1 MNTLKLLYWKL
12 QASCLHEETLLN
24 YCKRLEKDTQFL
36 TNEGTLS
43 EKLVDRI
50 VLHLYRIYPQILNN
64 TEAEMF
70 RNVNTPVCVR
80 ISELLLHLQK
90 KSNRACKEFY
100 NALETNDAQIY
111 KQLPSKYLA
120 RTITSMGI
128 NMDTYNREK
137 YILNDRGPVFFLACF
152 SVAAGLAFLLYYCKE
167 DIKVESAAKKII
179 GFSSLGV
186 GRRARRYQEQVAL
199 GILLYQCTT
208 RAFLCCS
215 SSSVLEL
222 TTILEPEHCS
232 LYKETETANSPPGKS
247 CKDALKNGRLYFTN
261 EGDLLLKQIII
272 YLTKQSLLF

>member
-24 YCKRLEKDTQFL
+24 YCKRLEKDTRFL

-111 KQLPSKYLA
+111 KKLPSKYLA

-186 GRRARRYQEQVAL
+186 GRRARRCQEQVAI

-208 RAFLCCS
+208 RAFFHSLGADPNPGGESPAVGNCNGLDGSNYHNMNVGDWVSCS
-215 SSSVLEL
+215 FN
-222 TTILEPEHCS
+222 TQFRCS
-232 LYKETETANSPPGKS
+232 Y
-247 CKDALKNGRLYFTN
+247 
-261 EGDLLLKQIII
+261 LLSIFKI
-272 YLTKQSLLF
+272 YLGLI

>member
-70 RNVNTPVCVR
+70 RNVNTPVCIR

-111 KQLPSKYLA
+111 KKLPSKYLA

-167 DIKVESAAKKII
+167 DIKVENTAKKII

-186 GRRARRYQEQVAL
+186 GRRARRLQEMAMSSGKLLMISRAGWHL
-199 GILLYQCTT
+199 GYYCTS
-208 RAFLCCS
+208 APQES
-215 SSSVLEL
+215 SYAAVL
-222 TTILEPEHCS
+222 P
-232 LYKETETANSPPGKS
+232 
-247 CKDALKNGRLYFTN
+247 
-261 EGDLLLKQIII
+261 
-272 YLTKQSLLF
+272 QSWS

>member
-12 QASCLHEETLLN
+12 RASCLHEEKLLN

-36 TNEGTLS
+36 TSEGTLN

-80 ISELLLHLQK
+80 ISELLLHLQT

-100 NALETNDAQIY
+100 NALEINDVHIY
-111 KQLPSKYLA
+111 KNLPSKSVA
-120 RTITSMGI
+120 RTIRPVGLDMYS
-128 NMDTYNREK
+128 REK

-152 SVAAGLAFLLYYCKE
+152 SMAAGLAFLLYYCKE
-167 DIKVESAAKKII
+167 DIKFESAAKKII

-186 GRRARRYQEQVAL
+186 GRRARRY
-199 GILLYQCTT
+199 LLAYVEDQAK
-208 RAFLCCS
+208 R
-215 SSSVLEL
+215 
-222 TTILEPEHCS
+222 
-232 LYKETETANSPPGKS
+232 N
-247 CKDALKNGRLYFTN
+247 
-261 EGDLLLKQIII
+261 
-272 YLTKQSLLF
+272 